1 MDRYEI
7 PILFLGPTVMIA
19 AGLQGM
25 HSIPLTFALFYGWLL
40 LVPLGSF
47 ILRRRTADLAK
58 PRIQTDRKQ
67 QWQKTDILL
76 GIGSGAAFFGAI
88 VAAAA
93 WFHPLFLDI
102 PRLKGLLQE
111 WHFSG
116 EHTIWLVLVLL
127 VLNPLLEETYW
138 RGYVLRK
145 LTDGRVSPAMAV
157 FLTSL
162 FYSLYHV
169 LSIVPIF
176 ERPWNI
182 ALVLP
187 VFAAG
192 LFWGWMR
199 LRHASLT
206 GSVLSHSFAD
216 AGIMGIYFLYLS

>member
-1 MDRYEI
+1 MDRFKLA
-7 PILFLGPTVMIA
+7 ILFLGPTIMIA

-25 HSIPLTFALFYGWLL
+25 RSVPLTFVLFYGWLL

-47 ILRRRTADLAK
+47 VLRRRAGACADS
-58 PRIQTDRKQ
+58 RFQTDRKRPRT
-67 QWQKTDILL
+67 KSDILL
-76 GIGSGAAFFGAI
+76 GIGSGAVFLGAI
-88 VAAAA
+88 VTAAVQ
-93 WFHPLFLDI
+93 FHPLLLNI
-102 PRLKGLLQE
+102 PRLKELLQE
-111 WHFSG
+111 WHFTG
-116 EHTIWLVLVLL
+116 EHMLWLVLVLL
-127 VLNPLLEETYW
+127 VLNPLLEEAYW
-138 RGYVLRK
+138 RGYMLRK
-145 LTDGRVSPAMAV
+145 LTDARVRPAMAV

-169 LSIVPIF
+169 LSIMPIF

-182 ALVLP
+182 VLVLP

-216 AGIMGIYFLYLS
+216 AGIMCVYFLYLS

>member
-1 MDRYEI
+1 MDRHEI

-19 AGLQGM
+19 AGLQGL
-25 HSIPLTFALFYGWLL
+25 HSVPLTFALFYGWLL
-40 LVPLGSF
+40 LVPLESF
-47 ILRRRTADLAK
+47 ILRRRTADLAMT
-58 PRIQTDRKQ
+58 RIQTERKQ

-127 VLNPLLEETYW
+127 VLNPLLEEAYW

-187 VFAAG
+187 VFTAG

>member
-1 MDRYEI
+1 MDRFKLAM
-7 PILFLGPTVMIA
+7 LFLGPTVMIA

-25 HSIPLTFALFYGWLL
+25 HSVPLTFALFYGWLL
-40 LVPLGSF
+40 LVPLGSYV
-47 ILRRRTADLAK
+47 LHRRTGALADSQV
-58 PRIQTDRKQ
+58 QTERKR
-67 QWQKTDILL
+67 QKTDILL

-88 VAAAA
+88 VAAAVQ
-93 WFHPLFLDI
+93 FHPLFLDI
-102 PRLKGLLQE
+102 PRLKGLLQA

-145 LTDGRVSPAMAV
+145 LTDGRIRPAMAV

-182 ALVLP
+182 GLVLP

-216 AGIMGIYFLYLS
+216 AGIMCIYFLYLS

>member
-1 MDRYEI
+1 M
-7 PILFLGPTVMIA
+7 
-19 AGLQGM
+19 
-25 HSIPLTFALFYGWLL
+25 
-40 LVPLGSF
+40 
-47 ILRRRTADLAK
+47 
-58 PRIQTDRKQ
+58 
-67 QWQKTDILL
+67 
-76 GIGSGAAFFGAI
+76 
-88 VAAAA
+88 
-93 WFHPLFLDI
+93 
-102 PRLKGLLQE
+102 
-111 WHFSG
+111 
-116 EHTIWLVLVLL
+116 
-127 VLNPLLEETYW
+127 
-138 RGYVLRK
+138 LRK

-182 ALVLP
+182 VLVLP

-216 AGIMGIYFLYLS
+216 AGIMCVYFLYLSLPCADKAQPGPSAPVQMLDPQVFREMLL

>member
-1 MDRYEI
+1 MDRFKLAM
-7 PILFLGPTVMIA
+7 LFLGPTVMIA

-25 HSIPLTFALFYGWLL
+25 HSVPLTFALFYGWLL
-40 LVPLGSF
+40 LVPLGSYV
-47 ILRRRTADLAK
+47 LHRRTGARADSQVL
-58 PRIQTDRKQ
+58 TERKR
-67 QWQKTDILL
+67 QKTDILL

-88 VAAAA
+88 VAAAVQ
-93 WFHPLFLDI
+93 FHPLFLDI
-102 PRLKGLLQE
+102 PRLKGLLQA

-145 LTDGRVSPAMAV
+145 LTDGRIRPAMAV

-176 ERPWNI
+176 EHPWNI
-182 ALVLP
+182 GLVLP

-216 AGIMGIYFLYLS
+216 AGIMCIYFLYLS

>member
-25 HSIPLTFALFYGWLL
+25 HSVPLTFALFYGWLL
-40 LVPLGSF
+40 LVPLGSS
-47 ILRRRTADLAK
+47 ILRRRTGNPADS
-58 PRIQTDRKQ
+58 RVQTDRRRQ
-67 QWQKTDILL
+67 RQKTDILL

>member
-1 MDRYEI
+1 MDRFKLA
-7 PILFLGPTVMIA
+7 ILFLGPTVMIA
-19 AGLQGM
+19 AGLQVMG
-25 HSIPLTFALFYGWLL
+25 SVPLTFALFYGWLL

-47 ILRRRTADLAK
+47 ILRRRTGTFADSQ
-58 PRIQTDRKQ
+58 IQTERQ
-67 QWQKTDILL
+67 RQKTDILL
-76 GIGSGAAFFGAI
+76 GICSGAAFFGAI
-88 VAAAA
+88 VAAAV
-93 WFHPLFLDI
+93 WFHPLFLNI

-116 EHTIWLVLVLL
+116 EHTIGLVLVLL

-176 ERPWNI
+176 EHPWNI

-206 GSVLSHSFAD
+206 GSVLSHSLVN
-216 AGIMGIYFLYLS
+216 AGIMCIYFLYLS

>member
-1 MDRYEI
+1 MDRFK
-7 PILFLGPTVMIA
+7 LAMVFLGPTAIIA
-19 AGLQGM
+19 AGLLGM
-25 HSIPLTFALFYGWLL
+25 RSVPLTFVLFYGWLL

-47 ILRRRTADLAK
+47 VLRRRTGASAA
-58 PRIQTDRKQ
+58 PRIQTDRKRRR
-67 QWQKTDILL
+67 QKTDILI

-88 VAAAA
+88 VAAAIP
-93 WFHPLFLDI
+93 FPPLFLNI

-111 WHFSG
+111 WNVSG

-127 VLNPLLEETYW
+127 VLNPLLEEIYW

-145 LTDGRVSPAMAV
+145 LTDRKVRPAMAV
-157 FLTSL
+157 LLTSL

-182 ALVLP
+182 GLVLP

-206 GSVLSHSFAD
+206 GSILSHSFAD
-216 AGIMGIYFLYLS
+216 AGILCVYFLYLG

>member
-1 MDRYEI
+1 MDRFKLA
-7 PILFLGPTVMIA
+7 ILFLGPTVMIA
-19 AGLQGM
+19 AGLQGL
-25 HSIPLTFALFYGWLL
+25 HSVPLTFALFYGWLL

-47 ILRRRTADLAK
+47 ILRRRTGALADSQV
-58 PRIQTDRKQ
+58 QTERKR
-67 QWQKTDILL
+67 QKTDILL

-145 LTDGRVSPAMAV
+145 LTDGKARPAMAV

-216 AGIMGIYFLYLS
+216 AGIMCIYFLYLS

>member
-1 MDRYEI
+1 MDRFKLAV
-7 PILFLGPTVMIA
+7 LFLGPTVMIA

-25 HSIPLTFALFYGWLL
+25 HSVPLTFVLFYGWLL
-40 LVPLGSF
+40 VVPLGSF
-47 ILRRRTADLAK
+47 VLRRRTGARAH
-58 PRIQTDRKQ
+58 PQVQTERKR
-67 QWQKTDILL
+67 QKTDILL
-76 GIGSGAAFFGAI
+76 GIGSGAVFFGAI
-88 VAAAA
+88 VAAAV

-116 EHTIWLVLVLL
+116 EHTIGLVLVLL

-145 LTDGRVSPAMAV
+145 LTDSKVRPAMAV

-182 ALVLP
+182 VLVLP

-216 AGIMGIYFLYLS
+216 AGIMCVYFLYLS